1 MNIYV
6 LFTSAKE
13 YSKVVSG
20 IYSSLDILID
30 KAQTCF
36 ADDII
41 EAIEEWDLDNGFIRT
56 IPFKKQ
62 ILITIE

>member
-41 EAIEEWDLDNGFIRT
+41 EAIEE
-56 IPFKKQ
+56 
-62 ILITIE
+62 